1 MTRRTSPTIE
11 ASGFTLLELL
21 VAITVGSIVITAVY
35 AVFSTALRT
44 QRKAQQTIGPMR
56 SARYAFERLAN
67 DARNLDP
74 FCRPADVECAG
85 ETCRFPILDAQGA
98 RLWVQYAGQD
108 GRLVRKLA
116 NNTADAA
123 DAQHPGQI
131 DFLCSNVA
139 RASFSLKSKQGL
151 AVARSTPKGA
161 AAPDAIGLKLVFG
174 KGTQPR
180 AVFDTLV
187 MLEVTPAS
195 GDSQ

>member
-1 MTRRTSPTIE
+1 
-11 ASGFTLLELL
+11 
-21 VAITVGSIVITAVY
+21 VGSIVITAVY

-56 SARYAFERLAN
+56 SARYAFESLAN

-74 FCRPADVECAG
+74 FCKPADVECAG

-116 NNTADAA
+116 NNTADAT
-123 DAQHPGQI
+123 DTQNSGQA

-151 AVARSTPKGA
+151 A

-180 AVFDTLV
+180 TVFDTLV